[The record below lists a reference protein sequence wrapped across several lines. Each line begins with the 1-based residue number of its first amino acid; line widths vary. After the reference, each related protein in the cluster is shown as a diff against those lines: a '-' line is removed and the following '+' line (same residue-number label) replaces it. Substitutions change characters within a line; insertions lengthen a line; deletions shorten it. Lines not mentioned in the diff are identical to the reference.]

1 METIRVHMRVLWPT
15 LLSCSHG
22 VSLVPLRTLAL
33 VLLSA
38 YIALRLIGEAHACRW
53 AALLRLAL
61 PVPGA
66 RPRPT
71 CLRLGRGSAVVVEG
85 FC

>member
-1 METIRVHMRVLWPT
+1 MRAHILTVLEAQDNTARWPVIV
-15 LLSCSHG
+15 CSHA
-22 VSLVPLRTLAL
+22 VSSPAATRTTT
-33 VLLSA
+33 SA
-38 YIALRLIGEAHACRW
+38 

-71 CLRLGRGSAVVVEG
+71 SLGFGRGSVVVVEG